1 MSLLNTSN
9 SSSNSTPSWNAD
21 PVAPSVVL
29 GLCWLVGVPSNIAVV
44 VVIARNFKRENFT
57 LKLMLNLAVSDLLC
71 LITLP
76 VWIYSLL
83 YGWSFGPAVCK
94 FVSYLLYCSSCT
106 SLLTVTLMSVQRYL
120 TVLYPQCWARLR
132 VTGERV
138 LLVAL
143 WGLAGVISCPSFM
156 LRNVGIEEDYRK
168 VECIR
173 NYRSD
178 MQEVAILLLETLLGF
193 VLPFSILVTSYFC
206 LHKKVNQTA
215 FFSSQ
220 RMTKLVTSIVVTF
233 FIFWFP
239 LHVINMV
246 DISITLLKTS
256 HPDTYESLKSFRR
269 ASGDVSQAL
278 VLINSCINP
287 FLYAFASR
295 SLRSNAQQTEEKK
308 AATQTSNV

>member
-29 GLCWLVGVPSNIAVV
+29 GLCCLVGVPSNIAVV
-44 VVIARNFKRENFT
+44 VVIARSFKRENFT
-57 LKLMLNLAVSDLLC
+57 LKMMLNLAVSDLLC
-71 LITLP
+71 LIILP

-94 FVSYLLYCSSCT
+94 FISYLVYCSLYASV
-106 SLLTVTLMSVQRYL
+106 LTVTLMSVQRYL
-120 TVLYPQCWARLR
+120 TVLYTQCWARLH

-143 WGLAGVISCPSFM
+143 WGLAGVLSCPAFAV
-156 LRNVGIEEDYRK
+156 RDVVAENRQFHCHRK
-168 VECIR
+168 
-173 NYRSD
+173 YRSD
-178 MQEVAILLLETLLGF
+178 TEQVTTLLLETLLGF

-220 RMTKLVTSIVVTF
+220 RMTKLVTTIVVTF
-233 FIFWFP
+233 FIFWIP
-239 LHVINMV
+239 VHVINILG
-246 DISITLLKTS
+246 ISAVFLKSKTLENFCKTS
-256 HPDTYESLKSFRR
+256 WVITS
-269 ASGDVSQAL
+269 AL
-278 VLINSCINP
+278 SIINSCINP

>member
-1 MSLLNTSN
+1 MQHLN
-9 SSSNSTPSWNAD
+9 SSGSNSTISGNAD
-21 PVAPSVVL
+21 HVAPSVVM
-29 GLCWLVGVPSNIAVV
+29 GLCCLVGVPGNIAVV
-44 VVIARNFKRENFT
+44 VVIAHNFKRENFT

-94 FVSYLLYCSSCT
+94 FISYLVYCSLFASV
-106 SLLTVTLMSVQRYL
+106 LTVTLMSVQRYL
-120 TVLYPQCWARLR
+120 TVLYTQCWARLR
-132 VTGERV
+132 GTGERV
-138 LLVAL
+138 LLVTL
-143 WGLAGVISCPSFM
+143 WGLAGVLSCPVFVV
-156 LRNVGIEEDYRK
+156 RDVVAEENGTVHCTRH
-168 VECIR
+168 
-173 NYRSD
+173 YRSD
-178 MQEVAILLLETLLGF
+178 TEEVTTLLLETVLAF

-239 LHVINMV
+239 LHVINILG
-246 DISITLLKTS
+246 ISAVFLKSKTLENFCKTS
-256 HPDTYESLKSFRR
+256 WLITTALSF
-269 ASGDVSQAL
+269 
-278 VLINSCINP
+278 INSCVNP

-295 SLRSNAQQTEEKK
+295 NLRQEAPQSGNMQSASIT
-308 AATQTSNV
+308 NV